1 MKFNNETIRTA
12 VQECLENS
20 KNAEEKY
27 GHISDWDVSDV
38 TNFIDLFKDISFKE
52 ITTYMQK
59 AHFNYEYDD
68 GTGNGHRFDAILL
81 TICFNDEDGN
91 CIFDSNEDYFHASYW
106 DKKNENEW
114 PRKDGYMIFDLVK
127 EFHWTERI
135 FTYLKQ
141 NDKDYEITKIVD
153 FESDVPEKGDIL
165 HFDDFDTYY
174 FDGHKTEEFIFEDSK
189 RTFNSL
195 SQLLSYLKKQ
205 KTISYKQINP
215 NQDDVINLVHS
226 KVKELNTNL
235 AIKNKILNLLEK
247 KDINSLHVNFYWCHP
262 NGEFDEETEW
272 NIDGYELINYNQPT
286 YESGDY
292 KVSKKSLEKW
302 QIMTAEKENNI
313 IEALSKFLHPA
324 SYVEGDANCTLEFKN
339 NCLTYTIS
347 EDWEETNEDSAFKKT
362 WGITNDGIIEIIE

>member
-1 MKFNNETIRTA
+1 MKFNNETIKTA
-12 VQECLENS
+12 VKEWLDDS
-20 KNAEEKY
+20 KKAEKIY
-27 GHISDWDVSDV
+27 GHISDWDVSDI

-91 CIFDSNEDYFHASYW
+91 CIFDSNEHNENYFMILDLIKEFNW
-106 DKKNENEW
+106 DK
-114 PRKDGYMIFDLVK
+114 
-127 EFHWTERI
+127 RI
-135 FTYLKQ
+135 FTNLKQ
-141 NDKDYEITKIVD
+141 NDNEYEITKVVD
-153 FESDVPEKGDIL
+153 FESDIPEKGDEL
-165 HFDDFDTYY
+165 FFDNYDEYY

-195 SQLLSYLKKQ
+195 SQLLSFLKKQ
-205 KTISYKQINP
+205 KTISYKRINP
-215 NQDDVINLVHS
+215 NNTDGINLINS
-226 KVKELNTNL
+226 EVKELNTNL
-235 AIKNKILNLLEK
+235 VIKSKILNLLEK

-292 KVSKKSLEKW
+292 KVYKSDGTEYKVSKKSLEKW
-302 QIMTAEKENNI
+302 QIMTAEKENKI
-313 IEALSKFLHPA
+313 IEALSKFLHP
-324 SYVEGDANCTLEFKN
+324 SGYVEGDANCTLEFKN

-362 WGITNDGIIEIIE
+362 WEITNDGIIEIKE